1 MARWRSVLADDAIPG
16 NRRLPPVQGAGRQ
29 RGKAGLLTQE
39 GSNDRA
45 RNQQRGARGAP
56 ATLQTAEQAPS
67 RRRWAVLAV
76 LATVAFMAQ
85 LDLFIVNVALPAL
98 SKSFSDSGLND
109 LSWVLNAYAIAFAAL
124 LVPMGRLADHLGRR
138 RFLLIGVAVFAIA
151 SAVCAA
157 APSLP
162 VMIIGRVAQ
171 AVGGAMIVPTSLGLL
186 YPSFPKREHSRV
198 VGIWA
203 AVASVAAASGP
214 TVGGLLVRVDW
225 RLIFLINIPIGL
237 ATIVGGLI
245 FLPEIRSDKNARLP
259 DALSAVALVASVA
272 LLTFATVQSS
282 VWGWSSA
289 STVGLLAG
297 AAAAGLI
304 TVWRTLVH
312 PHALIEARLFQ
323 SRQFTTATI
332 ALFLFFLAFAAWS
345 ARDRPAPGGRLALQ
359 RPPDRAGDRPRAG
372 LGGSLRH
379 QRRADH
385 RALRPQ
391 GPAITGTLLFAAAG
405 VFWLLATAAHPDY
418 LAGMS
423 ARAHPGRQ
431 RRRADPGAPVRYGQ
445 HPARRPRDNRK
456 RRTEHGAPG
465 RQRDRRRHPGHPAR
479 LRARVRRLPLRL
491 PVHRHHVRLRH
502 SGPRDRRTPD
512 AGGTCP
518 ARLTRARWY
527 RLPRSRRLRGLLA
540 PSGPLVP

>member
-1 MARWRSVLADDAIPG
+1 MTA
-16 NRRLPPVQGAGRQ
+16 QGINNGVPA
-29 RGKAGLLTQE
+29 AP
-39 GSNDRA
+39 
-45 RNQQRGARGAP
+45 P
-56 ATLQTAEQAPS
+56 ATQQTAEQAPS

-332 ALFLFFLAFAAWS
+332 ALFLFFLAFAAWLLVTVLLLEDVWHYS
-345 ARDRPAPGGRLALQ
+345 ALRTGLAIAPGPVSAAVFGINAGRITG
-359 RPPDRAGDRPRAG
+359 RFG
-372 LGGSLRH
+372 
-379 QRRADH
+379 RRA
-385 RALRPQ
+385 
-391 GPAITGTLLFAAAG
+391 PAITGTLLFAAAG

-418 LAGMS
+418 LAGMLPGLILGGSGVGLTQAPLFGTASTLPADRATTGS
-423 ARAHPGRQ
+423 AVLNMARQ
-431 RRRADPGAPVRYGQ
+431 VGSAIGVAILVTLLASGHGFAGYHYGFLFI
-445 HPARRPRDNRK
+445 AITCASATAALVIGG
-456 RRTEHGAPG
+456 RRTRAAHAQPG
-465 RQRDRRRHPGHPAR
+465 
-479 LRARVRRLPLRL
+479 
-491 PVHRHHVRLRH
+491 
-502 SGPRDRRTPD
+502 
-512 AGGTCP
+512 
-518 ARLTRARWY
+518 
-527 RLPRSRRLRGLLA
+527 
-540 PSGPLVP
+540 